1 MKLYTVSFFPLLFRA
16 DQRWTNES
24 NKYKKTPLEIA
35 LEGTWHFN
43 VLMQLASFVN
53 EDTPSSDKLKIL
65 KMFMDKFSYGAEDG
79 YEEQF
84 KRCLDGVPVSEVII
98 KIQVRFLSYHGNIPV
113 LSYIINGDHP

>member
-35 LEGTWHFN
+35 LEGTWHFK
-43 VLMQLASFVN
+43 VLMQIASFVN

-65 KMFMDKFSYGAEDG
+65 RMFMEKFSWGVEDG

-84 KRCLDGVPVSEVII
+84 KRCLDGVPVSEVIVFFI
-98 KIQVRFLSYHGNIPV
+98 LSWQYSSIVIQH
-113 LSYIINGDHP
+113 

>member
-24 NKYKKTPLEIA
+24 NNYKKTPLEIA